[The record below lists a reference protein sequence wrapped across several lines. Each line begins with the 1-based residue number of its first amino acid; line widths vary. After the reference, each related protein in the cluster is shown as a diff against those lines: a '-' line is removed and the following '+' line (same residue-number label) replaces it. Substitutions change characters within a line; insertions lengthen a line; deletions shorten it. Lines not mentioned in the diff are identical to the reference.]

1 MPFRGGL
8 AEGSLLLVYLL
19 AVVGVAV
26 LGGLVPALT
35 AAAASFLLVNWFLT
49 PPYYTLTVASSD
61 AAVDLVVFV
70 AVAVVVSVTVD
81 LGARHREA
89 AERNRFESR
98 LVSELGS
105 AEISGVS
112 LAAVLERV
120 RLLFDMTTVALL
132 DPAEESGRPLAFVG
146 PSRLVGRVWMA
157 VSVNGLRLA
166 AYGPEVFAEDR
177 RLFRRWRSW
186 RHAPGRTAAGRQAA
200 RAEQLAETDRVRSAL
215 LAAVGPRPANAAGR
229 DQGRGLAACA
239 RRDVDWTR
247 RRARANCCATIEES
261 ADRLDRPHRQPARDE
276 PAPGRRR
283 CPSTLGAG
291 RAGRGR
297 RGASLAP
304 ATAHR
309 ASRST
314 SPTTCRRCSPTP
326 GCSSGSWPT
335 WSTTPPATPGRR
347 PPVESR
353 ARRRT
358 RDRVALDDR
367 RSRTRH
373 TAARLGAACSRP
385 SSGSA
390 TATPTAASDSAWRSR
405 AGSPKRWA
413 ARSTAVDDTRR
424 RTDHDRVLPVAP

>member
-1 MPFRGGL
+1 MHTVGGGGEPALPSGRLGERPRVASRRRRVTGFTVTAVGLPLLTAALMPFRGGL

-146 PSRLVGRVWMA
+146 PEPTGRPSLVA
-157 VSVNGLRLA
+157 VSVNGLRSHFGKVRKVPRHDECEIIGGSRKHRYLLPLT
-166 AYGPEVFAEDR
+166 PEMKSIV
-177 RLFRRWRSW
+177 
-186 RHAPGRTAAGRQAA
+186 
-200 RAEQLAETDRVRSAL
+200 VRMKK
-215 LAAVGPRPANAAGR
+215 PYP
-229 DQGRGLAACA
+229 
-239 RRDVDWTR
+239 
-247 RRARANCCATIEES
+247 RRAVSKEALHLDTIQE
-261 ADRLDRPHRQPARDE
+261 
-276 PAPGRRR
+276 GM
-283 CPSTLGAG
+283 G
-291 RAGRGR
+291 
-297 RGASLAP
+297 
-304 ATAHR
+304 
-309 ASRST
+309 
-314 SPTTCRRCSPTP
+314 
-326 GCSSGSWPT
+326 
-335 WSTTPPATPGRR
+335 
-347 PPVESR
+347 
-353 ARRRT
+353 
-358 RDRVALDDR
+358 
-367 RSRTRH
+367 
-373 TAARLGAACSRP
+373 
-385 SSGSA
+385 
-390 TATPTAASDSAWRSR
+390 
-405 AGSPKRWA
+405 
-413 ARSTAVDDTRR
+413 
-424 RTDHDRVLPVAP
+424 